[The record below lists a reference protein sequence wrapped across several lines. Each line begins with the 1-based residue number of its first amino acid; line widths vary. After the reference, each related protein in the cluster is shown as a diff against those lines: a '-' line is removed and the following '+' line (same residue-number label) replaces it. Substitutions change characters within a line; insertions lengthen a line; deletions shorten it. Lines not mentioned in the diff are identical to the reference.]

1 MGVRRG
7 GSSAWAS
14 YPRTVPA
21 RGRKIVRFI
30 PALLMSLAVASRA
43 IASPFG
49 YELNLTTTIV
59 HYSPLSEVVYDGSPA
74 SLGPTG
80 PTALFDEGAV
90 PSCPIPPCLSFY
102 NGRVAASADLSTGKL
117 GAYASAFDGEAGTGV
132 TAIAAAT
139 LVDTLVF
146 HLPQGMPSTAI
157 TLSMDV
163 HATLPPN
170 PHPPAGLF
178 TGDATLL
185 FGEGGDGL
193 AWDQLSGGGPF
204 HQVLSVTASVQDGV
218 PIDLIAELRGNLT
231 MQRFFPTD
239 PGFPF
244 DPGAGPFEWDALHTA
259 ALSIAVPAGVTYESE
274 SHVFLT
280 EVPEPSTLQLILFVV
295 AGMSA
300 ASRFRRAHREHHH
313 LT

>member
-1 MGVRRG
+1 M
-7 GSSAWAS
+7 
-14 YPRTVPA
+14 
-21 RGRKIVRFI
+21 RFI
-30 PALLMSLAVASRA
+30 PVLLMSLAVASPA

-49 YELNLTTTIV
+49 YELHLTTTVV
-59 HYSPLSEVVYDGSPA
+59 HYSPLSDVVYDGSQE

-80 PTALFDEGAV
+80 PTALFDEGAA
-90 PSCPIPPCLSFY
+90 PSCPTLPCLTFY

-132 TAIAAAT
+132 TAMAAAT
-139 LVDTLVF
+139 LADTLVF
-146 HLPQGMPSTAI
+146 HLPQGMPSTSI

-178 TGDATLL
+178 HGEATLSLGEAGDFL
-185 FGEGGDGL
+185 F
-193 AWDQLSGGGPF
+193 WDQLSGGGLF
-204 HQVLSVTASVQDGV
+204 HQVLSVTTSVQDGV
-218 PIDLIAELRGNLT
+218 PIDFAAELRGDLT

-280 EVPEPSTLQLILFVV
+280 EVPEPSTLQLVLFIVT
-295 AGMSA
+295 GISA
-300 ASRFRRAHREHHH
+300 ASRFRRLRAN
-313 LT
+313 TSI